1 MLLLA
6 AHLKIQRL
14 AFYLILAW
22 MSSACLSL
30 EWPGAAPSIETQQP
44 TREHY
49 SIYFTNPEDPRAGSY
64 RGGPDEA
71 LAQAINKA
79 RLSVDVAAHQ
89 LNLWSIRDA
98 LLSAAR
104 RGVTV
109 RMVVE
114 SDYLDEPEI
123 QRLKEAG
130 IPVLGDRR
138 ESLMHNKFVVLD
150 RAEVWTGSMNFT
162 TSDAYRNDNNLIRIR
177 SARLAEN
184 YSAEFKEMFELDLFG
199 NNILAETPH
208 PSLSLDGIR
217 MEVYFSPDDGTAGE
231 ITRLIQAAQES
242 IYFLAFSFT
251 SDDIAQAITVKAKE
265 GVRVAGVL
273 EESQVLSNIGSEY
286 ELFRESGMDVRLDG
300 NPRNM
305 HHKVILIDERTV
317 ITGSYNFS
325 ANAEKRND
333 ENSLV
338 IHDPDIARIFMTEF
352 ERVYRDAQ
360 SNE

>member
-1 MLLLA
+1 MPLLA
-6 AHLKIQRL
+6 AQIKIQRW
-14 AFYLILAW
+14 AIFLILIGI
-22 MSSACLSL
+22 SSACMTL
-30 EWPGAAPSIETQQP
+30 EGPGAAPSFETQNP
-44 TREHY
+44 GLEHY
-49 SIYFTNPEDPRAGSY
+49 SIYFTNPEDPRASSY
-64 RGGPDEA
+64 RGGPDED
-71 LAQAINKA
+71 LARAIDQA

-104 RGVTV
+104 RGVNV

-138 ESLMHNKFVVLD
+138 ESLMHNKFVILD
-150 RAEVWTGSMNFT
+150 KAEVWTGSMNFT
-162 TSDAYRNDNNLIRIR
+162 TSDAYRNDNNLLRIR
-177 SARLAEN
+177 SAQLAEN
-184 YSAEFKEMFELDLFG
+184 YSVEFNEMFEQDLFG

-208 PSLSLDGIR
+208 PTLTLDGIR
-217 MEVYFSPDDGTAGE
+217 LEVYFSPDDGTAKE
-231 ITRLIQAAQES
+231 IIRLIQAAQES

-251 SDDIAQAITVKAKE
+251 SDDIAQAITHKANE

-286 ELFRESGMDVRLDG
+286 ELFREYGLDVRLDG

-305 HHKVILIDERTV
+305 HHKVILIDEKTV

-338 IHDPDIARIFMTEF
+338 IHDPNIAGVFMTEF
-352 ERVYRDAQ
+352 ERVYRAAQ
-360 SNE
+360 SSE

>member
-1 MLLLA
+1 MPLLA
-6 AHLKIQRL
+6 AQLKIQRWTT
-14 AFYLILAW
+14 FLILIG
-22 MSSACLSL
+22 MSSACLSM
-30 EWPGAAPSIETQQP
+30 EGPGAAPSFETHIP
-44 TREHY
+44 DTEHY
-49 SIYFTNPEDPRAGSY
+49 SIYFTNPEDPRANSY

-71 LAQAINKA
+71 LARAIDQA

-114 SDYLDEPEI
+114 SDYLDEPEV

-138 ESLMHNKFVVLD
+138 ESLMHNKFVILD

-177 SARLAEN
+177 SAQLAEN
-184 YSAEFKEMFELDLFG
+184 YSVEFNEMFEQDLFG

-208 PSLSLDGIR
+208 PSLTLDGIR
-217 MEVYFSPDDGTAGE
+217 LEVYFSPDDGTAVE

-251 SDDIAQAITVKAKE
+251 SDEIAQAITEKAKE
-265 GVRVAGVL
+265 GVSVAGVL
-273 EESQVLSNIGSEY
+273 ESSQVLSNIGSEY
-286 ELFRESGMDVRLDG
+286 EYFRESGLDVRLDG
-300 NPRNM
+300 NSRNM

-338 IHDPDIARIFMTEF
+338 IHDPDMAGIFMAEF
-352 ERVYRDAQ
+352 KRVYRAAQ

>member
-1 MLLLA
+1 MPFLDLRT
-6 AHLKIQRL
+6 KTIKL
-14 AFYLILAW
+14 AFLFLLIW
-22 MSSACLSL
+22 TVSACLGL
-30 EWPGAAPSIETQQP
+30 EEPGPVQTQDPAAGSFAV
-44 TREHY
+44 
-49 SIYFTNPEDPRAGSY
+49 YFTDPEDPGARSY

-71 LAQAINKA
+71 LAQAINRT

-98 LLSAAR
+98 LLSANR
-104 RGVTV
+104 RGVKV

-114 SDYLDEPEI
+114 SDYMDEQEI
-123 QRLKEAG
+123 QLLKEAG

-162 TSDAYRNDNNLIRIR
+162 TSDAYRNDNNLLRIR
-177 SARLAEN
+177 STRLAEN
-184 YSAEFKEMFELDLFG
+184 YTTEFNEMFEQDLFG
-199 NNILAETPH
+199 NNVLAQTPY
-208 PSLSLDGIR
+208 PSLTINGIP

-231 ITRLIQAAQES
+231 IIQQIRAARES

-251 SDDIAQAITVKAKE
+251 SDDIAGAILDQAKN
-265 GVRVAGVL
+265 GVRVAGVF
-273 EESQVLSNIGSEY
+273 EASQVETNSGGDY
-286 ELFRESGMDVRLDG
+286 DLFRRAGLEVRLDG

-305 HHKVILIDERTV
+305 HHKVIIIDEITV

-333 ENSLV
+333 ENTLV
-338 IHDPDIARIFMTEF
+338 IHDPEIADLFMNEYK
-352 ERVYRDAQ
+352 RVFDTAQ
-360 SNE
+360 SSE